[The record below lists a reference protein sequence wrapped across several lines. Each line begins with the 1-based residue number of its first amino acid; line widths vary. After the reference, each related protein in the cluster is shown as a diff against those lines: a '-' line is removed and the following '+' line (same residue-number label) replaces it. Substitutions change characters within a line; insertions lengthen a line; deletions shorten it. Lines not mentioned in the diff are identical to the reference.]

1 MFLVAIAIGFLVL
14 GALIGRELSRGAAV
28 ACSLGAFGMLLVQ
41 GFGGARFR
49 VGSFAIGW
57 LFAVAFA
64 SDLDSALSSP
74 ITRRPTPARSRRR
87 QERPR

>member
-1 MFLVAIAIGFLVL
+1 
-14 GALIGRELSRGAAV
+14 
-28 ACSLGAFGMLLVQ
+28 MLLVQ

-57 LFAVAFA
+57 LFAVALAIGLGLGPVLAYSA
-64 SDLDSALSSP
+64 SADPGA
-74 ITRRPTPARSRRR
+74 ITQA

>member
-1 MFLVAIAIGFLVL
+1 MFLVAIAIGLLVL

-57 LFAVAFA
+57 LFAVALAIGLGLGPVLAYSA
-64 SDLDSALSSP
+64 SADPGA
-74 ITRRPTPARSRRR
+74 ITQA